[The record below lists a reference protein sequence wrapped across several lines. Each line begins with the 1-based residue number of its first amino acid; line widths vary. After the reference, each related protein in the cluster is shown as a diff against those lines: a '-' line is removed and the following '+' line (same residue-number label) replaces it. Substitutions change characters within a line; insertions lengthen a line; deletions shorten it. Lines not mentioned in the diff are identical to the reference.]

1 MVGVLRRHPAERVYL
16 LETSLSTERVQ
27 FLSVMTRIAHRLPS
41 MRSRLS
47 AICVGLGVLS
57 SSVPIHAGEPI
68 SLTWPV
74 ACEPGQTCFV
84 QNFVDHDSRSGAA
97 RDFRCGSRT
106 YDGHDG
112 TDIRLPDAEELKRGI
127 SVLAAAAGRVLRTR
141 DGINDVSIR
150 VTGRAAVAG
159 KECGNGVVVDHGEG
173 WSTQY
178 CHLKQGSIIVAPGQR
193 IQAGAVLGQ
202 IGLSG
207 ETEVPHLH
215 LTVRHTGTVIDP
227 FAYDQPVGTCSGG
240 QSLWAGRMP
249 EGLQYRDREIINYGF
264 AGAVVA
270 MDDIESGALR
280 QHQPRPDSL
289 ELVAYARAIGLRKG
303 DIQVITIRFPDGS
316 TRSESRLPALD
327 RDKAEFFISTG
338 RRRDQPRWPHGT
350 YQASYRVL
358 NNGAEVLVK
367 TFDAV
372 IE

>member
-1 MVGVLRRHPAERVYL
+1 
-16 LETSLSTERVQ
+16 
-27 FLSVMTRIAHRLPS
+27 

-47 AICVGLGVLS
+47 AICIGLGALS
-57 SSVPIHAGEPI
+57 SSAPIHAGEPI

-84 QNFVDHDSRSGAA
+84 QNFVDHDSSSGAA
-97 RDFRCGSRT
+97 RDFRCGSRS

-159 KECGNGVVVDHGEG
+159 KECGNGVVVEHNEG

-178 CHLKQGSIIVAPGQR
+178 CHLKQGSIVVTSGQVV
-193 IQAGAVLGQ
+193 QAGAILGQ

-215 LTVRHTGTVIDP
+215 LTVRHDGKIVDP
-227 FAYDQPVGTCSGG
+227 FAYG
-240 QSLWAGRMP
+240 QSEGDCGSGRSLWTGRSP
-249 EGLQYRDREIINYGF
+249 EGFQYRDREIINSGF
-264 AGAVVA
+264 AGAIASMEGV
-270 MDDIESGALR
+270 ENGTLR
-280 QHQPRPDSL
+280 QQPPSPNSS
-289 ELVAYARAIGLRKG
+289 ELVAYVRAIGLRKG
-303 DIQVITIRFPDGS
+303 DIQIITIRFPDGS
-316 TRSESRLPALD
+316 PHSESRLPALN

-338 RRRDQPRWPHGT
+338 RRRNQSRWPHGT

-367 TFDAV
+367 SFDAI